1 MTIRSMK
8 ALIGPMTLICLL
20 LVNSCKK
27 EKDTLDKTQLLTNG
41 SWKLTTMTVEPA
53 IDWFGTP
60 VTNVYL
66 QLPTC
71 VKDDLTIFKSNGII
85 NYDEGASKCNP
96 NDPQTTTG
104 TWTFNT
110 DQTIL
115 SITTNGSSTE
125 SWDISELTDT
135 RFEAEY
141 PVIEE
146 GVTYSFFVVFEK
158 Q

>member
-1 MTIRSMK
+1 MTFRSFK
-8 ALIGPMTLICLL
+8 ALLGGLALMSL
-20 LVNSCKK
+20 LVFASCKK
-27 EKDTLDKTQLLTNG
+27 EKNEPDKTQMLVSG
-41 SWKLTTMTVEPA
+41 SWKITAMTVEPA

-66 QLPTC
+66 QLPPC
-71 VKDDLTIFKSNGII
+71 VKDDLTIFKSNGIV
-85 NYDEGASKCNP
+85 NYDEGASKCDP

-110 DQTIL
+110 NQTIL
-115 SITTNGSSTE
+115 SITTNDGTE
-125 SWDISELTDT
+125 SWDVSEMTDS

-141 PVIEE
+141 QVVEE